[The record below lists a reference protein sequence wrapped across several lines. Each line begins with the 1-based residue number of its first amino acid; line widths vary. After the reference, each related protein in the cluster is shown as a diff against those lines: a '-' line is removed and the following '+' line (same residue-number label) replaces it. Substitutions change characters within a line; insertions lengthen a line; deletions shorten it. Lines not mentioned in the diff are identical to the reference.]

1 MKRNSNT
8 MSSNTSDTKFVIP
21 PSELIINEDGS
32 IFHLHIRPE
41 HLADKVVVCGDP
53 GRVDMIAS
61 HFDTREVDISS
72 REFHTITG
80 TYKGKRI
87 TVLSHGIG
95 GDNIEIVM
103 NELDALANIDFE
115 TRTAKDEHRELTIVR
130 VGTSGGL
137 QDFVPIGTYVAAEYA
152 IGFDGVIYF
161 YQDASR
167 VCDNDYTRAL
177 EAGLDWKIEG
187 LKPYVVPA
195 PKDLLDRICGED
207 VVRGSTI
214 ACNGFYAPQGRR
226 LRGALAD
233 PDLNRKIGDF
243 EYQGHKITN
252 FEMESS
258 ALAGL
263 GAILGHQVM
272 TVCTIIAGRK
282 SETMNTEYK
291 GTIEGLIKLV
301 LDRI

>member
-1 MKRNSNT
+1 MNET
-8 MSSNTSDTKFVIP
+8 FVIP
-21 PSELIINEDGS
+21 ASELIINEDGS
-32 IFHLHIRPE
+32 IFHLHIKPE
-41 HLADKVVVCGDP
+41 DIADKIVVCGDP
-53 GRVDMIAS
+53 SRVDMIAS
-61 HFDTREVDISS
+61 HFDTQEVNVTS

-87 TVLSHGIG
+87 TALSHGIG
-95 GDNIEIVM
+95 TDNIEIVL
-103 NELDALANIDFE
+103 NELDALANIDFQ
-115 TRTAKDEHRELTIVR
+115 TRTAKKEHRKLTIVR

-137 QDFVPIGTYVAAEYA
+137 QDYVPIGSYVAAGYA

-161 YQDASR
+161 YKDGVKVRDA
-167 VCDNDYTRAL
+167 NFEKAL
-177 EAGLDWKIEG
+177 LEQLDWKIEG
-187 LKPYVVPA
+187 LKPYAVKA
-195 PKDLLDRICGED
+195 PSALLDQICGEEI
-207 VVRGSTI
+207 VRGSTI

-226 LRGALAD
+226 LRGVLAD
-233 PDLNRKIGDF
+233 PDLNKKIGAF
-243 EYQGHKITN
+243 EYNGHQITN

-263 GAILGHQVM
+263 GAILGHDCL

-291 GTIEGLIKLV
+291 GTIEELIELV